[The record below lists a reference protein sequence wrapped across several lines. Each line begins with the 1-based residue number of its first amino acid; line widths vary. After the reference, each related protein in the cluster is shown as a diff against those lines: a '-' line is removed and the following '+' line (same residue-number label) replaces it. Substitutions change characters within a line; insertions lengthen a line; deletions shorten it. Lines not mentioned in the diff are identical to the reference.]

1 MRPTVAIV
9 LRRVTR
15 RVPPAVALAS
25 VLLFLVSLA
34 WAVVTP
40 ALRGADE
47 GAHLNS
53 VVRLAEGGGWPQPG
67 DARYEDEIR
76 DVTALSAAAQGGR
89 RTVFPRAT
97 TADDTRPRFTDRQP
111 LPPAA
116 RPSLHALDD
125 GPDPAWADQMT
136 QHPPGYYA
144 VAAAV
149 YRLAGAGDWRYDR
162 ALLLLRALTALTVA
176 AVLPVCCF
184 AAARDLTG
192 SEPVGVLAAFVP
204 LLVPQLHFL
213 GGTATND
220 GLTIATTAVVWAL
233 AVRVLCAGPTRRR
246 LLLLALAM
254 GAACWT
260 KGTAL
265 TLLPVI
271 VLAVALGYRRLRG
284 PGSWVRP
291 ALGGV
296 VGVGVLA
303 GVLGGWWWVLNVIR
317 YGGLQPSGFTPVEIP
332 AGSFDPM
339 GLPAYLWLFV
349 ARIRWTF
356 FLEVGGRQPADLDGL
371 TAVLAVAFTVLCVAG
386 VVALRRAGDRAVLLL
401 GIAGMT
407 GLLFHT
413 TYTAHLASGLLPG
426 IQGRYLFVL
435 LVPIAVLA
443 AAGLARLAAAAR
455 PVQRWLPAGGAL
467 AGGGVAALGLALGL
481 RIHYGELDEGWAD
494 AVHRFLLW
502 VPVPCYAVAAL
513 GTTLLLA
520 GLAQAVAAARRRLP
534 GAPARVEPVAREI
547 PVTDSA

>member
-1 MRPTVAIV
+1 
-9 LRRVTR
+9 
-15 RVPPAVALAS
+15 
-25 VLLFLVSLA
+25 
-34 WAVVTP
+34 
-40 ALRGADE
+40 
-47 GAHLNS
+47 
-53 VVRLAEGGGWPQPG
+53 
-67 DARYEDEIR
+67 
-76 DVTALSAAAQGGR
+76 
-89 RTVFPRAT
+89 
-97 TADDTRPRFTDRQP
+97 
-111 LPPAA
+111 
-116 RPSLHALDD
+116 
-125 GPDPAWADQMT
+125 MT

-443 AAGLARLAAAAR
+443 AAGLAPARGGGPPGAALAA
-455 PVQRWLPAGGAL
+455 GG
-467 AGGGVAALGLALGL
+467 
-481 RIHYGELDEGWAD
+481 R
-494 AVHRFLLW
+494 
-502 VPVPCYAVAAL
+502 C
-513 GTTLLLA
+513 
-520 GLAQAVAAARRRLP
+520 ARRRRRRRPRSRARPADPLRGARRGLGGRRAPLP
-534 GAPARVEPVAREI
+534 ALGARAVLRRGRAGHDVAAGRPRADRRRGAAPLARGTRPGRTGGSGDPRHRLCVTCVTSRGPV
-547 PVTDSA
+547 VTDR